1 MFKARSV
8 FSGIFSVLLVLVFAS
23 TLALVRVESAFQAT
37 AQPSPSSTEMLVYF
51 GTYTGEKSKGIYVSR
66 MNPTTGQLTP
76 PELAVETTSPSFL
89 AVHPTR
95 NLLYSVNEVNALDGK
110 PTGAVSAFSIDRATG
125 KLTLLNQESSGGA
138 GPAHLIVDK
147 EGRNVLVAN
156 YGGGSVAVLPIQ
168 SDGKLKPASSFVQH
182 TGSSVNPSRQK
193 EPHAHSINVDAADH
207 FAYVADLGL
216 DKVLVYRFDSA
227 KGTLTANDP
236 PFTTVKPGSGPR
248 HFAIHPNGRYAY
260 VINEMTCTVTAFR
273 NDATRGT
280 LNEIQTV
287 STLPEGTAMQASFSG
302 SEVQVHPSGKFL
314 YAANRGHNTIAVFT
328 IDQASGQLT
337 LVQNQLTLGNIP
349 RGFGIDPT
357 GAFLLAGNQR
367 SDSVIVF
374 RIDQNT
380 GKLTPTGQKLD
391 IGAPVS
397 VKFVR

>member
-1 MFKARSV
+1 MFKHRSV
-8 FSGIFSVLLVLVFAS
+8 FSSVFRMLLVLLFAS
-23 TLALVRVESAFQAT
+23 ALAIAASAQRA
-37 AQPSPSSTEMLVYF
+37 PSSTDMLVYF

-76 PELAVETTSPSFL
+76 PELAAETTSPSFL

-95 NLLYSVNEVNALDGK
+95 NLLYSVNEVNTLDGK

-168 SDGKLKPASSFVQH
+168 SDGKLKAASSFVQH

-236 PFTTVKPGSGPR
+236 PFTAVKPGSGPR

-273 NDATRGT
+273 NDAARGALT
-280 LNEIQTV
+280 EIQTV
-287 STLPEGTAMQASFSG
+287 STLPEGTAVQPSFSG

-367 SDSVIVF
+367 SDSVVVF
-374 RIDQNT
+374 RIDANT

-397 VKFVR
+397 VKFVK

>member
-1 MFKARSV
+1 MPRLRPIIAA
-8 FSGIFSVLLVLVFAS
+8 ILLVAGGLTVAARAQRGAAAS
-23 TLALVRVESAFQAT
+23 D
-37 AQPSPSSTEMLVYF
+37 MLVYF
-51 GTYTGEKSKGIYVSR
+51 GTYTGEKSKGIYVSH
-66 MNPTTGQLTP
+66 MNPATGQLTP
-76 PELAVETTSPSFL
+76 PELAAEATSPSFL

-95 NLLYSVNEVNALDGK
+95 NLLYSVNEVNTLDGK
-110 PTGAVSAFSIDRATG
+110 PTGAVSAFSIDRGTG

-156 YGGGSVAVLPIQ
+156 YGGGSVAVLPIDR
-168 SDGKLKPASSFVQH
+168 DGKLKPVSSFVQH

-193 EPHAHSINVDAADH
+193 EPHAHSVNVDASDK

-227 KGTLTANDP
+227 KGTLTPNDP

-248 HFAIHPNGRYAY
+248 HFAIHPTGKYAY
-260 VINEMTCTVTAFR
+260 VINEITCTVTAFR
-273 NDATRGT
+273 HDASRGALT
-280 LNEIQTV
+280 EIQTV
-287 STLPEGTAMQASFSG
+287 STLPAGTEMQPSFSG

-349 RGFGIDPT
+349 RGFGIDPS

-374 RIDQNT
+374 RIDQST

-397 VKFVR
+397 VKFVK

>member
-1 MFKARSV
+1 MPRLRPIIAA
-8 FSGIFSVLLVLVFAS
+8 ILLVAGGLTVAARAQRGTAAS
-23 TLALVRVESAFQAT
+23 D
-37 AQPSPSSTEMLVYF
+37 MLVYF
-51 GTYTGEKSKGIYVSR
+51 GTYTGEKSKGIYVSH
-66 MNPTTGQLTP
+66 MNPATGQLTP
-76 PELAVETTSPSFL
+76 PELAAEATSPSFL

-95 NLLYSVNEVNALDGK
+95 NLLYSVNEVNTLDGK
-110 PTGAVSAFSIDRATG
+110 PTGAVSAFSIDRSTG

-156 YGGGSVAVLPIQ
+156 YGGGSVAVLPIDR
-168 SDGKLKPASSFVQH
+168 DGKLKPVSSFVQH

-193 EPHAHSINVDAADH
+193 EPHAHSVNVDASDK

-227 KGTLTANDP
+227 KGTLTPNDP

-248 HFAIHPNGRYAY
+248 HFAIHPTGKYAY
-260 VINEMTCTVTAFR
+260 VINEITCTVTAFR
-273 NDATRGT
+273 HDASRGALT
-280 LNEIQTV
+280 EIQTV
-287 STLPEGTAMQASFSG
+287 STLPAGTEMQQSFSG

-349 RGFGIDPT
+349 RGFGIDPS

-374 RIDQNT
+374 RIDQST

-397 VKFVR
+397 VKFVK